1 MLLWQEVN
9 FFFLQTR
16 EITMKIAYFGG
27 DLHLGCIEVFKLS
40 GHEVGHIF
48 VNHEMPYNKNIRDY
62 ALSNDIS
69 VTTVK
74 PEKQL
79 LEKLVNYGF
88 NCFFSAEYPW
98 LIPVPDISVKTI
110 NVHPTLLPEGKGPT
124 PVIWLIKK
132 YQEFAGITFHK
143 LSSEF
148 DSGDIIL
155 QQPMQITENDS
166 YETWMAKL
174 NIEIPIQ
181 LSRLLEDFDNLY
193 KSARPQSGGSYW
205 PKIELSHRTINWYAG
220 VHEIEK
226 LVRAC
231 GRFGAMTTIS
241 GDIMLINHVHASQFH
256 HQWAAGTLLR
266 KDEES
271 YVMAASDGIVVLMKR
286 DIVEKLKP

>member
-1 MLLWQEVN
+1 
-9 FFFLQTR
+9 
-16 EITMKIAYFGG
+16 MKIAYFGG
-27 DLHLGCIEVFKLS
+27 DWHMGCLDVFRLC
-40 GHEVGHIF
+40 GHQVGHIF

-62 ALSNDIS
+62 ALSNDIP

-74 PEKQL
+74 PEKHL
-79 LEKLVNYGF
+79 LEELVNYGF

-148 DSGDIIL
+148 DCGDIIL
-155 QQPMQITENDS
+155 QEPMQITENDS

-193 KSARPQSGGSYW
+193 QSAKPQSGGSHW
-205 PKIELSHRTINWYAG
+205 PKIELSHRTINWHAG
-220 VHEIEK
+220 VDEIKK

-241 GDIMLINHVHASQFH
+241 GEIMLVNHVHASQFH

-266 KDEES
+266 EDEES
-271 YVMAASDGIVVLMKR
+271 YVMATSDGIVVLMKR
-286 DIVEKLKP
+286 DIVEKLKQD